1 MVLDLA
7 RSYPIQDLTRSMLML
22 ALKAARLNW
31 SLQSTLS
38 LCFIACT
45 ALLCSLQYFYK
56 WTVREREGPP
66 FQTPCGCG
74 DVFGQFAAVVSVGIL
89 THL

>member
-31 SLQSTLS
+31 SLQSTLCHYVSS
-38 LCFIACT
+38 LVLHCYVH
-45 ALLCSLQYFYK
+45 CSISISVPCEK
-56 WTVREREGPP
+56 EGP
-66 FQTPCGCG
+66 
-74 DVFGQFAAVVSVGIL
+74 VVESL
-89 THL
+89 

>member
-31 SLQSTLS
+31 SLQSHYVSS
-38 LCFIACT
+38 LVLHCYVH
-45 ALLCSLQYFYK
+45 CSISISVPCEK
-56 WTVREREGPP
+56 EGP
-66 FQTPCGCG
+66 
-74 DVFGQFAAVVSVGIL
+74 VVESL
-89 THL
+89 